1 MSKNIK
7 IVFVVMIAL
16 ILILLAIII
25 FRKPDVITV
34 DNGHE
39 KVLQDSLIL
48 MKNQVDSSHVRQT
61 KIQNSYDSL
70 LLIDP
75 QVQYRTHE
83 KIKII
88 YSTATPN
95 QLDSIIRANWKTE
108 LRHN

>member
-1 MSKNIK
+1 MDQKTTRI
-7 IVFVVMIAL
+7 FVVMTLVIMA
-16 ILILLAIII
+16 LLAIII
-25 FRKPDVITV
+25 FRKPDTITI

-61 KIQNSYDSL
+61 RIQNSYDSL
-70 LLIDP
+70 LTIDP

>member
-1 MSKNIK
+1 MNKNATIA
-7 IVFVVMIAL
+7 FVAMTLAIIA
-16 ILILLAIII
+16 LLAIII
-25 FRKPDVITV
+25 FRQPTV
-34 DNGHE
+34 TVVSGKE
-39 KVLQDSLIL
+39 QIYKDSLAL
-48 MKNQVDSSHVRQT
+48 MQKEVDASHIRQA
-61 KIQNSYDSL
+61 KLQGSYDSL